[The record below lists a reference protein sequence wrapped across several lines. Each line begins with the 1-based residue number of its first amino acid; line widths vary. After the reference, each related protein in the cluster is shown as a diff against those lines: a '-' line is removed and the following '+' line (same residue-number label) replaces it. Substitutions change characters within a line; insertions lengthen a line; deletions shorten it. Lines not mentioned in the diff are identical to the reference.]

1 MERIRPGR
9 TFRTYFVASMA
20 FALLVLVAGYRTL
33 MAGCPEHAANPGL
46 ECLLVPTHADLGMH
60 LAGYVFVGTVLAGI
74 AVSLAVWRRQWSG
87 LRSLRLQLPVSSSS
101 STRFDRLT
109 AHLGLQ
115 DRVSLL
121 DSASPL
127 CFCLG
132 LFRPRIFI
140 STGLVEILSDE
151 ECEAL
156 LLHEKCHLESR
167 DPLKMLVGRLT
178 VLTMALFPVLRDI
191 FKRYLRE
198 KEVAADE
205 RAVRYQGHNR
215 GIAGALVKLLEL
227 EVPTNPSSIMAAGAG
242 EALSYRID
250 RLSGQ
255 TIPRQPLPSL
265 WHVVASA
272 FVVTVTLGALL
283 LPLSGYHP

>member
-1 MERIRPGR
+1 MAGTRPGR
-9 TFRTYFVASMA
+9 TFRTYSVASTTLA
-20 FALLVLVAGYRTL
+20 FLMLLAGYRTI
-33 MAGCPEHAANPGL
+33 MAGCPEHVNNPGL
-46 ECLLVPTHADLGMH
+46 ECLLVPTHTDLGIH
-60 LAGYVFVGTVLAGI
+60 LASYIFVGMVLAGI
-74 AVSLAVWRRQWSG
+74 VVSLAVWRRQWSG
-87 LRSLRLQLPVSSSS
+87 LTSLRLQLPVSSSS
-101 STRFDRLT
+101 GTGFGQLT

-140 STGLVEILSDE
+140 STGLVEILTEE

-156 LLHEKCHLESR
+156 LLHEEYHLKSR
-167 DPLKMLVGRLT
+167 DPLKILVGRLT
-178 VLTMALFPVLRDI
+178 VLAMVVFPVLRDI
-191 FKRYLRE
+191 FERYLRE

-205 RAVRYQGHNR
+205 SAVRHQGHSR
-215 GIAGALVKLLEL
+215 GIASALVKLLEL
-227 EVPTNPSSIMAAGAG
+227 EVPTNPSPAMAAGAD

-255 TIPRQPLPSL
+255 TTPRQPLLSL
-265 WHVVASA
+265 WRIVASV
-272 FVVTVTLGALL
+272 FVVGVTLAALL
-283 LPLSGYHP
+283 LPLTGYHP